1 MKRLIL
7 NHWYYIA
14 LIGLA
19 VVTFGLAVKQTRDRS
34 EADRQNC
41 IQQGGEM
48 FDYGRYTLC
57 RVKGDAR

>member
-1 MKRLIL
+1 MRDNWGWFLF
-7 NHWYYIA
+7 A
-14 LIGLA
+14 AA
-19 VVTFGLAVKQTRDRS
+19 VVLTLVIAVKQTRDRS

>member
-1 MKRLIL
+1 MKDNWGWIL
-7 NHWYYIA
+7 FAAIVIA
-14 LIGLA
+14 
-19 VVTFGLAVKQTRDRS
+19 TFVFIVKQTRDRT